1 MTTDRQN
8 QAENEASPSM
18 DIALVGM
25 ACRFPGAENPGEY
38 WRLLR
43 EGRES
48 LTLLSEESLR
58 AAGVPGSLISHP
70 DYVRAGMHLQK
81 MEQFDPGFFGF
92 SPLDGK
98 ILDPQHRHFLECTWE
113 ALEDAGY
120 DPFRFEGAIG
130 VFAGSGQS
138 AYLPYNLLTNPELV
152 ADVGLF
158 LLRHTGNDKDF
169 LATRASYCFD
179 LKGPSINVQ
188 TACST
193 SLVAVHLAAQ
203 SLTNGECD
211 MALAGGVTI
220 ELPHHQG
227 YLFRESEILSRDGHC
242 RPFDA
247 SSGGTVFGSGA
258 GVVVLKRLDDA
269 LADRDNIHAVIK
281 ASAVNNDGA
290 GKVSYLAP
298 SVDGQAASIHEALLV
313 GDIDPRTVTFIEAH
327 GTGTQLGDPIEVAA
341 LNQAYATGNAHGE
354 PYCALG
360 SVKSNIGHLDTAAG
374 VASLI
379 KVVLA
384 LKHRQLPATLHY
396 SAPNPAIDFASS
408 PFYVNSRLAEWDVP
422 EPRRAGVSSLGV
434 GGTNAHVIVEEAPGA
449 LPFSAG
455 RDLQLLVLS
464 ARSEPSLLRARSRLS
479 EHLDENPELE
489 LADAAWTLAEGRR
502 PFRRRGFLIA
512 KDPAEAASILDGHD
526 RDRFLEATAP
536 ETTKKLCFMFAGGGT
551 QYPGMGG
558 DLYENE
564 PVYRAAVDECLSLL
578 GEFVDFDLRSLLYPT
593 AGAKES
599 AALELERPSR
609 TLPALF
615 ATQYAQSRL
624 WESWGLAPAALI
636 GHSMGENT
644 AACIAGV
651 FGLRDALGLV
661 ALRGQ
666 LFEAVGAGSML
677 TVELGADALA
687 PYLGSEL
694 SLAAV
699 NAPGL
704 SVASGPRDAVARL
717 EQRLTENE
725 IAFRRIRI
733 DVAAHSS
740 MLESILAPFGDYLR
754 SIRLEKPRIP
764 FISNLTGDWI
774 SDSDATD
781 PDYWV
786 RHLRN
791 TVRFADGA
799 GTILAAGA
807 YAMLEIGPGHTLS
820 SLAGLNDQKQ
830 ADQAIVSSLGTAE
843 DTASGLAHMLNAL
856 GRVWQAGVD
865 VDWTRFYEGQKRRR
879 VSLPTYAF
887 DHIRCWIDPGTSSRE
902 ADERA
907 RSSRPEDW
915 MYQPVWERLPSLSA
929 SDLSAARVLI
939 IAGADPLAE
948 ELMRRLAAG
957 GALTRLVRSGD
968 RLDLSRNGD
977 YRIRWSDG
985 DDSLHLMDLLR
996 QDEWYP
1002 THIVHLLALD
1012 LPDGSRSAL
1021 DAGAR
1026 ASVFDSIFH
1035 LAQAAGSEDCG
1046 QLHLTVISRQSFQVA
1061 GERIVSPMPA
1071 LAAGLVGVLQNEF
1084 TDWRCRL
1091 VDIERES
1098 PAADIALRLISE
1110 MTDSAAA
1117 PDLIALRGKHRFR
1130 RNVLRQPA
1138 GGGRE
1143 AGPGIRRDGVYLITG
1158 GTGGLGLVAADT
1170 LAEHGPM
1177 TLVLL
1182 ARRPLP
1188 DRTYWPQLVSQP
1200 GPESVI
1206 LRKLQELEARGVRVV
1221 LETGDVTDESRMR
1234 EIAARIQ
1241 HLGPLNGIIHTAGV
1255 MDDALLLAK
1264 DIDRAAAVIAP
1275 KLQGTII
1282 LDKIFNAESLDFMI
1296 LYSSTSA
1303 LLALPG
1309 QSDYAA
1315 ANSFL
1320 DSFAQIRRD
1329 EGANVISINW
1339 PAWRSVGMA
1348 AALAGGVLEHRL
1360 PAGRPVAHP
1369 MLDRCIEETPERST
1383 WTTLFNLSDH
1393 WTLSEHRIKD
1403 GPALIPGSGF
1413 LEIARAAYADLVR
1426 SDGPVRI
1433 TGAAFEL
1440 PFIVED
1446 DDRKML
1452 AVTLEKR
1459 NGHYEFS
1466 LTSDFG
1472 DEVEHARGTIGPAE
1486 AVNGRLDL
1494 EGIRKR
1500 CNLDLKSFDDP
1511 DHHPFMTFGSRWRS
1525 LRQVMI
1531 GEREALIELEL
1542 PQDDSRELSDYRLH
1556 PALLDMA
1563 SAGAQAIID
1572 GYMPFEEFYVP
1583 IGYGKLVFNGTF
1595 PQRLFSH
1602 VRYRPV
1608 ESSAHSREI
1617 ALLDI
1622 DACDESGEV
1631 FLSIRDFSM
1640 RRLPGGASL
1649 SRALQKKSDDENA
1662 ALERALQLGIDPA
1675 EGSAALLHILARPS
1689 MSGNIVSTVP
1699 FDLLRREL
1707 HHGNA
1712 PPSVEPLPSHDA
1724 DADPAIQTVETVMAQ
1739 CPSVAEAVA
1748 RSFMDVSGDRRL
1760 VAWFVPDQAHYVTMG
1775 EVRRHARE
1783 HLSAGDVPQQFVE
1796 LDELPR
1802 AADGGIDRGQLLD
1815 PLAPRDTHIPPRT
1828 TTEKAIARIWKEA
1841 LGVDRVGLS
1850 DNFFDLGGHSLL
1862 ATRVILQI
1870 YKRMKVRLDHAT
1882 MVLNTLEQTARE
1894 LDSRTENVP
1903 DPDVVPF
1910 LPGQSEGSPPKASR
1924 GILRSLFGG
1933 GQSGKTN

>member
-1 MTTDRQN
+1 MTTDEQN
-8 QAENEASPSM
+8 PAENEATSSM
-18 DIALVGM
+18 DIAIVGM
-25 ACRFPGAENPGEY
+25 ACRFPGADNPGEY
-38 WRLLR
+38 WKLLR

-48 LTLLSEESLR
+48 LTQLSEESLG
-58 AAGVPGSLISHP
+58 AAGVPESLFSNP

-138 AYLPYNLLTNPELV
+138 SYLPSNLLTNPELV

-203 SLTNGECD
+203 SLANGECD

-227 YLFRESEILSRDGHC
+227 YLFRENEILSRDGHC

-247 SSGGTVFGSGA
+247 SSGGTIFGSGV

-269 LADRDNIHAVIK
+269 LADRDNIHAVLK

-313 GDIDPRTVTFIEAH
+313 GGIEPESVTFIEAH

-341 LNQAYATGNAHGE
+341 LTQAYDSGKASGASS
-354 PYCALG
+354 CALG

-379 KVVLA
+379 KVILA
-384 LKHRQLPATLHY
+384 LKHRQLPPTLHY
-396 SAPNPAIDFASS
+396 EAPNPAIEFGSS
-408 PFYVNSRLAEWDVP
+408 PFYVNSGLADWNAP
-422 EPRRAGVSSLGV
+422 APRRAGVSSLGV
-434 GGTNAHVIVEEAPGA
+434 GGTNAHVIVEEAPRA
-449 LPFSAG
+449 LPSPAG
-455 RDLQLLVLS
+455 RELQLLVLS
-464 ARSEPSLLRARSRLS
+464 ARSEPSLLRGRSRLS
-479 EHLDENPELE
+479 DHLDENPDVA
-489 LADAAWTLAEGRR
+489 LADVAWTLAQGRR
-502 PFRRRGFLIA
+502 PFRMRGFLIA
-512 KDPAEAASILDGHD
+512 KDAAEAASILDGHE
-526 RDRFLEATAP
+526 RDRFIEGSAP
-536 ETTKKLCFMFAGGGT
+536 ETNKKLCFMFAGGGT
-551 QYPGMGG
+551 QYPGMGR
-558 DLYENE
+558 DLYESE
-564 PVYRAAVDECLSLL
+564 PVYKAAVDDCLSLL
-578 GEFVDFDLRSLLYPT
+578 REFVDFDLRSLLYPG
-593 AGAKES
+593 AGAEES

-615 ATQYAQSRL
+615 TTQYAQSRL
-624 WESWGLAPAALI
+624 WESWGMAPAALI

-644 AACIAGV
+644 AACISGV

-661 ALRGQ
+661 ALRGR
-666 LFEAVGAGSML
+666 LFETVGAGSML
-677 TVELGADALA
+677 TVELGADELA
-687 PYLGSEL
+687 PFLRPEL
-694 SLAAV
+694 SLAAI

-704 SVASGPRDAVARL
+704 SVASGPREAVSRL

-740 MLESILAPFGDYLR
+740 MLENILAPFGDYLR
-754 SIRLEKPRIP
+754 SIRLGKPRIP

-774 SDSDATD
+774 TDSEATD
-781 PDYWV
+781 PEYWV

-799 GTILAAGA
+799 GRILAAGE

-820 SLAGLNDQKQ
+820 SLTGLNDQKQ
-830 ADQAIVSSLGTAE
+830 AGQVIVPSLGSADDQT
-843 DTASGLAHMLNAL
+843 SGIAHMLKAL
-856 GRVWQAGVD
+856 GRVWQAGVEI
-865 VDWTRFYEGQKRRR
+865 DWRLFYDGQSRRR
-879 VSLPTYAF
+879 ISLPTYAF
-887 DHIRCWIDPGTSSRE
+887 DHIRCWIEPGTSARKS
-902 ADERA
+902 DEHV
-907 RSSRPEDW
+907 RSSHPEDW
-915 MYQPVWERLPSLSA
+915 MYQPVWERLPSLPSG
-929 SDLSAARVLI
+929 DPSAARVLI

-948 ELMRRLAAG
+948 QLLRRLAGG
-957 GALTRLVRSGD
+957 GAATRVVRGGD
-968 RLDLSRNGD
+968 RLDLSRKGD
-977 YRIRWSDG
+977 YRIRWSAG
-985 DDSLHLMDLLR
+985 DDYLHLMDML
-996 QDEWYP
+996 QQEEWRP
-1002 THIVHLLALD
+1002 TNVVHLLALD
-1012 LPDGSRSAL
+1012 LVEGSESAL
-1021 DAGAR
+1021 DAAAR
-1026 ASVFDSIFH
+1026 SSVFDSIFH
-1035 LAQAAGSEDCG
+1035 LTQAAGIEDCG
-1046 QLHLTVISRQSFQVA
+1046 QLHFTVISRQSFQVA

-1071 LAAGLVGVLQNEF
+1071 LAAGLIGVLQNEF
-1084 TDWRCRL
+1084 PDWRCRL
-1091 VDIERES
+1091 VDIERDSES
-1098 PAADIALRLISE
+1098 ADTALRVISE
-1110 MTDSAAA
+1110 MTDSGAA
-1117 PDLIALRGKHRFR
+1117 PAVIALRGKHRFR
-1130 RNVLRQPA
+1130 RNVMRQPA
-1138 GGGRE
+1138 SGSRE
-1143 AGPGIRRDGVYLITG
+1143 TGHGIRRDGVYLITG
-1158 GTGGLGLVAADT
+1158 GTGGLGLIAAET

-1188 DRTYWPQLVSQP
+1188 DRTYWPQLVTQP

-1206 LRKLQELEARGVRVV
+1206 LRKIQELEARGVRVV
-1221 LETGDVTDESRMR
+1221 LEAGDVTDESRMR

-1255 MDDALLLAK
+1255 MDDALLLGK

-1275 KLQGTII
+1275 KLQGTMI
-1282 LDKIFNAESLDFMI
+1282 LDKVFKAESLDFMI

-1303 LLALPG
+1303 LLGLPG

-1320 DSFAQIRRD
+1320 DSFAQVRRD
-1329 EGANVISINW
+1329 AGANVISINW
-1339 PAWRSVGMA
+1339 PAWRGAGMA
-1348 AALAGGVLEHRL
+1348 ATLATGALQRRL
-1360 PAGRPVAHP
+1360 PAGRPLAHP
-1369 MLDRCIEETPERST
+1369 MLDRCIEERPERST
-1383 WTTLFNLSDH
+1383 WATLFDLNDH

-1413 LEIARAAYADLVR
+1413 LEIARAAYADMVR
-1426 SDGPVRI
+1426 SEGPVRI
-1433 TGAAFEL
+1433 SRAAFEL

-1446 DDRKML
+1446 AERKML

-1459 NGHYEFS
+1459 NGHFDFS
-1466 LTSDFG
+1466 LTSDLG

-1486 AVNGRLDL
+1486 ALGERLDL
-1494 EGIRKR
+1494 SGIRKR
-1500 CNLDLKSFDDP
+1500 CNLRLQSFDDP
-1511 DHHPFMTFGSRWRS
+1511 EHHPFMAFGSRWRS

-1531 GEREALIELEL
+1531 GDREALMELEL
-1542 PQDDSRELSDYRLH
+1542 PSEYLPELGEYRLH

-1563 SAGAQAIID
+1563 AAGAQAIID
-1572 GYMPFEEFYVP
+1572 GYMPFEELYVP
-1583 IGYGKLVFNGTF
+1583 IGYGELVFNGTF
-1595 PQRLFSH
+1595 PRRLSSH
-1602 VRYRPV
+1602 VRFRPV
-1608 ESSAHSREI
+1608 EASAHSHEI
-1617 ALLDI
+1617 ALLDV
-1622 DACDESGEV
+1622 DACDENGEV
-1631 FLSIRDFSM
+1631 FLRIRGFAM
-1640 RRLPGGASL
+1640 RRLAGGASL
-1649 SRALQKKSDDENA
+1649 SRAFGTKFDNENA
-1662 ALERALQLGIDPA
+1662 SRTRALQLGIDPA
-1675 EGSAALLHILARPS
+1675 EGSAALLHILAQPS
-1689 MSGNIVSTVP
+1689 MSGNIVATVP

-1707 HHGNA
+1707 HQTTA
-1712 PPSVEPLPSHDA
+1712 PPSVEDVPIHDA
-1724 DADPAIQTVETVMAQ
+1724 DADPAIQTVEEVMAQ
-1739 CPSVAEAVA
+1739 CPSVAEAVV
-1748 RSFMDVSGDRRL
+1748 RSFMDESGDGRL
-1760 VAWFVPDQAHYVTMG
+1760 VTWFVPDHAHYVTLG

-1783 HLSAGDVPQQFVE
+1783 HLSAGEVPQQFVE

-1802 AADGGIDRGQLLD
+1802 AADGSVDRRQLLD
-1815 PLAPRDTHIPPRT
+1815 PLAPRDTHVPPRT
-1828 TTEKAIARIWKEA
+1828 TTEKAVARIWKEA
-1841 LGVDRVGLS
+1841 LGVERVGLS
-1850 DNFFDLGGHSLL
+1850 DNFFDLGGHSLI

-1870 YKRMKVRLDHAT
+1870 YKKLSVRLDHAT

-1894 LDSRTENVP
+1894 LDSRTQNVP

-1910 LPGQSEGSPPKASR
+1910 PAGQPDGSQPKFSR

-1933 GQSGKTN
+1933 GQSGTKN

>member
-1 MTTDRQN
+1 MATDPQN
-8 QAENEASPSM
+8 QYTNEAAPSM
-18 DIALVGM
+18 DIAIVGM
-25 ACRFPGAENPGEY
+25 ACRFPGADNPGEY
-38 WRLLR
+38 WELLR
-43 EGRES
+43 GGRES
-48 LTLLSEESLR
+48 LTRLSEESLR
-58 AAGVPGSLISHP
+58 AAGVPDSLFSNS

-227 YLFRESEILSRDGHC
+227 YMFRESEILSRDGHC

-313 GDIDPRTVTFIEAH
+313 GGIDPESVTFIEAH

-341 LNQAYATGNAHGE
+341 LTQAYATGKADSE

-360 SVKSNIGHLDTAAG
+360 SVKANIGHLDTAAG

-379 KVVLA
+379 KVILA

-396 SAPNPAIDFASS
+396 EAPNPAIDFGSS
-408 PFYVNSRLAEWDVP
+408 PFYVSSRLAEWDAP
-422 EPRRAGVSSLGV
+422 APRRAGVSSLGV
-434 GGTNAHVIVEEAPGA
+434 GGTNAHVIVEEAPRR
-449 LPFSAG
+449 LPSPAG

-479 EHLDENPELE
+479 EHLDDNAGLE

-502 PFRRRGFLIA
+502 PFRKRGFLIA
-512 KDPAEAASILDGHD
+512 RDAAAAASILDGHD
-526 RDRFLEATAP
+526 RDRFIEATAP

-551 QYPGMGG
+551 QYPGMGR
-558 DLYENE
+558 DLYESE
-564 PVYRAAVDECLSLL
+564 PVYRAAVDDCLSLL
-578 GEFVDFDLRSLLYPT
+578 REFVDFDLRPLLYP
-593 AGAKES
+593 AADAEAS

-615 ATQYAQSRL
+615 ITQFAQSRL
-624 WESWGLAPAALI
+624 WESWGIAPDALI

-651 FGLRDALGLV
+651 FSRRDALGLV
-661 ALRGQ
+661 ALRGR
-666 LFEAVGAGSML
+666 LFETVGAGSML
-677 TVELGADALA
+677 TVELSADALA
-687 PYLGSEL
+687 PFLGSEL
-694 SLAAV
+694 SLAAI

-704 SVASGPRDAVARL
+704 SVASGPREAVARL
-717 EQRLTENE
+717 EHRLTEDE
-725 IAFRRIRI
+725 VAFRRIRI

-740 MLESILAPFGDYLR
+740 MLENILAPFGDYLR
-754 SIRLEKPRIP
+754 SIRLGKPRIP

-774 SDSDATD
+774 RDSEATD

-799 GTILAAGA
+799 GKILAAGE

-820 SLAGLNDQKQ
+820 SLTGLNDQKQ
-830 ADQAIVSSLGTAE
+830 AGQVIVSSLGTAE
-843 DTASGLAHMLNAL
+843 DPTSGLAHMLNAL

-865 VDWTRFYEGQKRRR
+865 VDWTRFYEGQNRKR

-887 DHIRCWIDPGTSSRE
+887 DHIRCWIEPGTASRE

-907 RSSRPEDW
+907 RSSQPEDW
-915 MYQPVWERLPSLSA
+915 MYQPVWERLPSLLTG
-929 SDLSAARVLI
+929 DLSAAKVLI
-939 IAGADPLAE
+939 VAGAHVLAD
-948 ELMRRLAAG
+948 ELMRRLADG
-957 GALTRLVRSGD
+957 GAATRLVRGGD

-977 YRIRWSDG
+977 YRIRWSAG
-985 DDSLHLMDLLR
+985 DDYLHLMDILR
-996 QDEWYP
+996 QEEWYP

-1012 LPDGSRSAL
+1012 LLEGSESAL
-1021 DAGAR
+1021 DSAAGT
-1026 ASVFDSIFH
+1026 SVFDSIFH

-1046 QLHLTVISRQSFQVA
+1046 QLHFTVVTRQSFQVA
-1061 GERIVSPMPA
+1061 GERIVSALPA
-1071 LAAGLVGVLQNEF
+1071 LAAGLTGVLQSEF

-1098 PAADIALRLISE
+1098 EADTALRVISE
-1110 MTDSAAA
+1110 MTDSVAA
-1117 PDLIALRGKHRFR
+1117 PHGIALRGKHRFS
-1130 RNVLRQPA
+1130 RNVMRQPT
-1138 GGGRE
+1138 GGNRE

-1158 GTGGLGLVAADT
+1158 GTGGLGLIAAET

-1182 ARRPLP
+1182 SRRPLP
-1188 DRTYWPQLVSQP
+1188 DRTYWPQLVAQP

-1206 LRKLQELEARGVRVV
+1206 LGKIQELEARGVRVV
-1221 LETGDVTDESRMR
+1221 LEAGDVTDESRMR

-1255 MDDALLLAK
+1255 MDDALLLGK

-1275 KLQGTII
+1275 KLQGTMI
-1282 LDKIFNAESLDFMI
+1282 LDKVFKAESLDFMI

-1320 DSFAQIRRD
+1320 DSFAQARRD

-1339 PAWRSVGMA
+1339 PAWRGAGMA
-1348 AALAGGVLEHRL
+1348 ATLAIGALQRRL

-1369 MLDRCIEETPERST
+1369 MLDRCVEESPERSA
-1383 WTTLFNLSDH
+1383 WATLFSLNDH
-1393 WTLSEHRIKD
+1393 WTISEHRIKD

-1413 LEIARAAYADLVR
+1413 LELARAAYADLVR
-1426 SDGPVRI
+1426 SEGPVKISR
-1433 TGAAFEL
+1433 ADFAL

-1446 DDRKML
+1446 GEQKML
-1452 AVTLEKR
+1452 GVTLERR

-1466 LTSDFG
+1466 LTSDLG
-1472 DEVEHARGTIGPAE
+1472 DPIEHARGTIGSAE
-1486 AVNGRLDL
+1486 AVGGRLDL
-1494 EGIRKR
+1494 SDIRKR
-1500 CNLDLKSFDDP
+1500 CNLRVQSFDNP
-1511 DHHPFMTFGSRWRS
+1511 EHHPFMTFGNRWHS

-1542 PQDDSRELSDYRLH
+1542 PAEYSPELNDYRLH

-1572 GYMPFEEFYVP
+1572 GYMPFDEFYVP
-1583 IGYGKLVFNGTF
+1583 VGYGELVFNGTF
-1595 PQRLFSH
+1595 PRRLFSH
-1602 VRYRPV
+1602 VRFRP
-1608 ESSAHSREI
+1608 EEAGAHSHEI
-1617 ALLDI
+1617 ASLDV
-1622 DACDESGEV
+1622 DACDENGEI
-1631 FLSIRDFSM
+1631 FLRIRDFTM
-1640 RRLPGGASL
+1640 RRLPGAASL
-1649 SRALQKKSDDENA
+1649 SRAFGSSTDTENA
-1662 ALERALQLGIDPA
+1662 LLARALQLGIDPA
-1675 EGSAALLHILARPS
+1675 EGSAALLHILAQPS
-1689 MSGNIVSTVP
+1689 MAGNIVSTVP

-1707 HHGNA
+1707 QQMSA
-1712 PPSVEPLPSHDA
+1712 PPSVETPPSHDA
-1724 DADPAIQTVETVMAQ
+1724 DADPAIQAVEEIMAQ
-1739 CPSVAEAVA
+1739 CPSVAQAVV
-1748 RSFMDVSGDRRL
+1748 RSFMDESGDRRL
-1760 VAWFVPDQAHYVTMG
+1760 VAWFVPDHAHYVTMG

-1783 HLSAGDVPQQFVE
+1783 HLSTGDVPQQFVE

-1802 AADGGIDRGQLLD
+1802 AADGSLDRTQLLD
-1815 PLAPRDTHIPPRT
+1815 PLAPRDTHVPPRT
-1828 TTEKAIARIWKEA
+1828 TTEKAVARIWKEA
-1841 LGVDRVGLS
+1841 LGVERVGLS

-1870 YKRMKVRLDHAT
+1870 YKKMKVRLDHAT

-1894 LDSRTENVP
+1894 LDSRTGNIP

-1910 LPGQSEGSPPKASR
+1910 PAGQPEESQPKVSR

-1933 GQSGKTN
+1933 GQSGKPN